1 MGRQPWIVQDLLKT
15 EGAHSPSVG
24 SSTIAVSLSV
34 FALLYIALGIV
45 DFMLMRRYARVDP
58 SEVGEPEEPGL
69 AAMGY

>member
-1 MGRQPWIVQDLLKT
+1 M
-15 EGAHSPSVG
+15 
-24 SSTIAVSLSV
+24 

-58 SEVGEPEEPGL
+58 PEVGEPEEPGV